1 MKGAAV
7 TTAAAAVAVGM
18 DGMRILTTQ
27 DPTER
32 LVLQAVAER
41 ATEFVRAQAETQAVL
56 IANAVGALLGG
67 ARKR

>member
-18 DGMRILTTQ
+18 DGMRLLTSE

-41 ATEFVRAQAETQAVL
+41 ATEFARAQAETQAVL
-56 IANAVGALLGG
+56 IANAVGALLG